1 MAIIKIIPN
10 KPLTL
15 SLKFPSPIE
24 KQGKWGL
31 QYLYTLS
38 EPDGVIYLPPIA
50 HDEIQKLH
58 AGAGEPFTILKTIGH
73 GNQAQWKVERIVQN
87 QGQNGGNVQPDV
99 QPSAPA
105 NVSNP
110 ERPAPAFVPREQPKS
125 ITNGHF
131 AASNGDNW
139 SSLKRA
145 LFSVIEDAKDAEE
158 YASGKGLSI
167 RFTGTDI
174 RTMAN
179 TKVINMA
186 GGR

>member
-1 MAIIKIIPN
+1 MAIIKPVPN
-10 KPLTL
+10 VPLTL
-15 SLKFPSPIE
+15 SLKFSSSIE
-24 KQGKWGL
+24 KEGKYGK
-31 QYLYTLS
+31 QFLYTI
-38 EPDGVIYLPPIA
+38 EPNDVIYLPPIA

-58 AGAGEPFTILKTIGH
+58 AGPGEPFTLLKSIGQ
-73 GNQAQWKVERIVQN
+73 GNQAVWKVERV
-87 QGQNGGNVQPDV
+87 P
-99 QPSAPA
+99 PSAPLGES
-105 NVSNP
+105 VTT
-110 ERPAPAFVPREQPKS
+110 RPVRAVHTATPAKS
-125 ITNGHF
+125 ITNGH
-131 AASNGDNW
+131 APVSNGDNW

-145 LFSVIEDAKDAEE
+145 LFSVIEDAVDAEK